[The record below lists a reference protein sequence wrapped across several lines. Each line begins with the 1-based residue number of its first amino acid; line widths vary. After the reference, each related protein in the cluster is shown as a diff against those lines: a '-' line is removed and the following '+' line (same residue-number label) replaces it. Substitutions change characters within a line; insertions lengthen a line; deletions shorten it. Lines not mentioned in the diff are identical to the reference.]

1 MGGASRHR
9 PFVTTPAHSSITSRP
24 PRLRQVP
31 AAPLRIIPNRTL
43 TRRHP
48 IAYLPFR
55 QRIRAVH
62 THLPPANACALIG
75 AGGRQSLPMYDV
87 RCTMYDLNYSAPKAR
102 AMRSFSEG
110 GGEIMGGRWF
120 ERDWIMQSCV
130 PGFATSQALPS
141 ASRRFVTTSDRRFT
155 IHLPIWLRAPAP
167 QARELPKLTHR
178 HHPAGSPLRGSASAL
193 SIRTYRP
200 LTRAPL
206 SGPSCVLYLVHRHRQ
221 VPPSYIVHGRR
232 QPPPPLSN
240 YARSSLHDSPP
251 DLASRARATGAR
263 ISQIVPRTS
272 YLVHRHRQV
281 PPSYIVHRQ
290 THFLMRLS

>member
-155 IHLPIWLRAPAP
+155 IHLPIWLRASAP
-167 QARELPKLTHR
+167 QAREFPK
-178 HHPAGSPLRGSASAL
+178 
-193 SIRTYRP
+193 
-200 LTRAPL
+200 
-206 SGPSCVLYLVHRHRQ
+206 
-221 VPPSYIVHGRR
+221 
-232 QPPPPLSN
+232 
-240 YARSSLHDSPP
+240 
-251 DLASRARATGAR
+251 
-263 ISQIVPRTS
+263 
-272 YLVHRHRQV
+272 
-281 PPSYIVHRQ
+281 SYIVHRPSYIGRPRLPMGASWVALHVYCERQ
-290 THFLMRLS
+290 RSSSGDGVTAKALPSWIVAALPKELRKVMRTGVFPG